1 MSTSLFSSPAPVL
14 ADDGVHR
21 RTGPGYAWLAATRVA
36 VGFLML
42 WAFLDKLFGLG
53 YSTAA
58 AKSWLNGGSPTNG
71 FLSHVA
77 VGPLQGFFQSI
88 AGSAVVDTLFMV
100 SLLGIG
106 VAMIFGA
113 GLRIAAISNVV
124 LMLGMWAAEWPLTRF
139 TSAGAASGSTNPF
152 VDYHL
157 VYALIGI
164 VFAYFAVASRYG
176 LGAWWSRRTVVQKNP
191 WLL

>member
-1 MSTSLFSSPAPVL
+1 
-14 ADDGVHR
+14 
-21 RTGPGYAWLAATRVA
+21 
-36 VGFLML
+36 ML
-42 WAFLDKLFGLG
+42 WAFLDKTFGLG
-53 YSTAA
+53 YSTPA

-106 VAMIFGA
+106 VAMILGA
-113 GLRIAAISNVV
+113 GLGIAAVSNAV
-124 LMLGMWAAEWPLTRF
+124 LIMGMWAAEWPLAKF
-139 TSAGAASGSTNPF
+139 TSTGAASGSTNPF

-164 VFAYFAVASRYG
+164 VFAYLAVASRYG
-176 LGAWWSRRTVVQKNP
+176 LGAWWSRLTVVQKNP

>member
-1 MSTSLFSSPAPVL
+1 MSTSLSTPAVPVV
-14 ADDGVHR
+14 AHGDVHS
-21 RTGPGYAWLAATRVA
+21 RTGPAYAWLAATRIA

-53 YSTAA
+53 YSTPA

-77 VGPLQGFFQSI
+77 VGPLQGLFQSV
-88 AGSAVVDTLFMV
+88 AGSVVVDALFMF

-106 VAMIFGA
+106 VAMILGA
-113 GLRIAAISNVV
+113 GLRIAAVSNVV
-124 LMLGMWAAEWPLTRF
+124 LMVGMWAAEWPLARF
-139 TSAGAASGSTNPF
+139 TTAGAASGSTNPF

-176 LGAWWSRRTVVQKNP
+176 LGAWWSRRTLVQKNR

>member
-1 MSTSLFSSPAPVL
+1 MSTSLSTPTVPGVAHG
-14 ADDGVHR
+14 DGR
-21 RTGPGYAWLAATRVA
+21 ARTGPAYAWLAVTRVA

-42 WAFLDKLFGLG
+42 WAFLDKLFGFG
-53 YSTAA
+53 YSTPA

-77 VGPLQGFFQSI
+77 VGPLQGLFQSV
-88 AGSAVVDTLFMV
+88 AGAVVVDSLFML

-106 VAMIFGA
+106 VAMILGA
-113 GLRIAAISNVV
+113 GLRIAAVSNVV
-124 LMLGMWAAEWPLTRF
+124 LMVGMWAAEWPLARF
-139 TSAGAASGSTNPF
+139 TTAGAASGSTNPF

-176 LGAWWSRRTVVQKNP
+176 LGAWWSRRPAVQKKP